1 MVEVNDES
9 RGTYNVNS
17 QIEFKNSM
25 LRWSLY
31 DHSGAYIIASAT
43 ITVPITA
50 VARASAKNIKI

>member
-25 LRWSLY
+25 LRSSLH
-31 DHSGAYIIASAT
+31 DHSGAYLVVSET
-43 ITVPITA
+43 ITAPITA
-50 VARASAKNIKI
+50 VARAAAKNIKI

>member
-9 RGTYNVNS
+9 RGTYNVNT

-25 LRWSLY
+25 LRSSLY
-31 DHSGAYIIASAT
+31 DHSGAYIIVSAT

-50 VARASAKNIKI
+50 VARAAAKNVKI